1 MIITS
6 NKSSVSIEQNN
17 KIEGFKKGE
26 GEGRGGGGIKGENS
40 KIRAIYRTTGAG
52 REF

>member
-26 GEGRGGGGIKGENS
+26 GEGRGGGIKGENS

>member
-1 MIITS
+1 L
-6 NKSSVSIEQNN
+6 KGLKRE
-17 KIEGFKKGE
+17 EGW
-26 GEGRGGGGIKGENS
+26 GGIKGENS